1 MLRSTMH
8 LRLKPGNDMA
18 SAPLRPDEIIDEPS
32 PASVSV
38 PPVRRKGL
46 SFHIARDTRR
56 ACEFAALAAALMLSA
71 SLFPK
76 WIIHEPVSVF
86 WGTMIWLVTYAG
98 LCAIGPDSAF
108 DCRTDRLAQ
117 KIGYWLKAT
126 GAIIVLAFM
135 SKDHL
140 ELSRLW
146 IATGV
151 TLGCVVI
158 YGVMVVSDQLS
169 ASLHRNGT
177 LGDRLAIYGTDGR
190 IEHLLNILNNND
202 RRFQIDSI
210 YGETRD
216 VDVAAPERIKLR
228 WGLDDLIARARAGHI
243 DAILLNLPWHEQ
255 GVVEHV
261 VRRLEEVNVDVMIV
275 PSELQLARRTMSIQR
290 CGPFATIALY
300 QRPMQGIGALMK
312 IALDRSVA
320 ALALLFFGP
329 LMLFVA
335 AAIWIESPG
344 PVLFRQKRRGMNN
357 EPFTMLKFR
366 SMHLAASDQNA
377 DKLVTRGD
385 SRVTRVGAF
394 IRKTSL
400 DELPQLINILR
411 GDMSL
416 VGPRPHAYGAKAAD
430 RLYEEVVAR
439 YPARHRVLPG
449 LTGLAQVRGFRGNT
463 LREEDIIRRFDSD
476 LEYIERWS
484 ISLDLVII
492 VRTAITLFFHKE
504 AY

>member
-8 LRLKPGNDMA
+8 LRLRPGNDLD
-18 SAPLRPDEIIDEPS
+18 STPLRPDEIINDS
-32 PASVSV
+32 SGTVSV
-38 PPVRRKGL
+38 PTVRRRGL
-46 SFHIARDTRR
+46 SFHVARDTRR
-56 ACEFAALAAALMLSA
+56 ACEFVALAAALMLSA

-86 WGTMIWLVTYAG
+86 WGTLIWLVIYAG
-98 LCAIGPDSAF
+98 LCAVGTESSF
-108 DCRTDRLAQ
+108 EGMTDRLAQ
-117 KIGYWLKAT
+117 KIGYWLKAA
-126 GAIIVLAFM
+126 GAIIVLAFL

-151 TLGCVVI
+151 GLGCVVI
-158 YGVMVVSDQLS
+158 YGVIAVSDRVS

-190 IEHLLNILNNND
+190 IEHLLNILHNND

-210 YGETRD
+210 YGESRE
-216 VDVAAPERIKLR
+216 VDVSAPARINVR
-228 WGLDDLIARARAGHI
+228 WGLDDLIARARAGHV
-243 DAILLNLPWHEQ
+243 DAILLNLPWHNQ
-255 GVVEHV
+255 GLIEHV
-261 VRRLEEVNVDVMIV
+261 VRRLEEVNVDVMVV
-275 PSELQLARRTMSIQR
+275 PSELQLARRTMRIQR

-312 IALDRSVA
+312 IVLDRTVA
-320 ALALLFFGP
+320 AAALLFFGP
-329 LMLFVA
+329 LMLFIA
-335 AAIWIESPG
+335 AAIWVESPG

-366 SMHLAASDQNA
+366 SMYLEATDTNA
-377 DKLVTRGD
+377 DRLVTRGD
-385 SRVTRVGAF
+385 TRVTRVGAF
-394 IRKTSL
+394 LRKTSL

-449 LTGLAQVRGFRGNT
+449 LTGLAQVRGYRGNT

-484 ISLDLVII
+484 ISFDLII
-492 VRTAITLFFHKE
+492 IARTAITLFFHKE

>member
-8 LRLKPGNDMA
+8 LRLEPGNDL
-18 SAPLRPDEIIDEPS
+18 SSTPLRPDEIIRDPS
-32 PASVSV
+32 IADPNPHPS
-38 PPVRRKGL
+38 RRRGL

-56 ACEFAALAAALMLSA
+56 ACEFVALAAALMLSA
-71 SLFPK
+71 ALFPK

-86 WGTMIWLVTYAG
+86 WGTLIWLMTYAG
-98 LCAIGPDSAF
+98 LCAVGPDSAF

-117 KIGYWLKAT
+117 KLGYWLKAT
-126 GAIIVLAFM
+126 GAIIVLAFL

-151 TLGCVVI
+151 TLGGVVI
-158 YGVMVVSDQLS
+158 YGVLVLSDQLS
-169 ASLHRNGT
+169 ASLHSRGT

-190 IEHLLNILNNND
+190 IDHLLNILNNND

-210 YGETRD
+210 YGESSN
-216 VDVAAPERIKLR
+216 VDVEAPSRIDMR

-243 DAILLNLPWHEQ
+243 DAILLNMPWQDQ
-255 GVVEHV
+255 GMIENV

-312 IALDRSVA
+312 IALDRTVA

-366 SMHLAASDQNA
+366 SMHLAATDQNA

-385 SRVTRVGAF
+385 ARVTKVGAF

-463 LREEDIIRRFDSD
+463 VHEEDIIRRFDSD

-492 VRTAITLFFHKE
+492 ARTAITLFFHKD